1 MSNQSICHAI
11 LLLLQHGYRPVGQLR
26 FYLNSW
32 QSNPNPP
39 GMLFL
44 LHFPRMMP
52 MPVFQREVHSI
63 FYFDYRFHNARG
75 GSGACQNPLLGMK
88 RRDEGGKEEDVNKLR
103 DVFKLYARTS
113 PSFAAELLVA
123 LTFPAQ

>member
-63 FYFDYRFHNARG
+63 FYWLIIDSITHAG
-75 GSGACQNPLLGMK
+75 DQVPVK
-88 RRDEGGKEEDVNKLR
+88 I
-103 DVFKLYARTS
+103 
-113 PSFAAELLVA
+113 PS
-123 LTFPAQ
+123 